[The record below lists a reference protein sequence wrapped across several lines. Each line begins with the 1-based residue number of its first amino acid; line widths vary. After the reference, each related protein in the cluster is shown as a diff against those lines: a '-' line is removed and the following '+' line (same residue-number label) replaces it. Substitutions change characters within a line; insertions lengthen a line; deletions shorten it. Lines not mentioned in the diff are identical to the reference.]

1 MIENA
6 SEGGR
11 SLSLFPFFPG
21 ETSASREEWLS
32 RKKVFEDGVP
42 SPQHV
47 TKPLESL
54 RGGQFRRGS
63 LEANSFLLTYSPKPY
78 SKVVNPFNKK
88 LENMLFQ
95 SVTQAAQKKKKLCP
109 PNRSQTYDLLVKL

>member
-21 ETSASREEWLS
+21 ETSASR
-32 RKKVFEDGVP
+32 KVFEDGVP

-47 TKPLESL
+47 TKPLERL
-54 RGGQFRRGS
+54 RGGLISKRFIRGKFF
-63 LEANSFLLTYSPKPY
+63 SFDIFS
-78 SKVVNPFNKK
+78 
-88 LENMLFQ
+88 
-95 SVTQAAQKKKKLCP
+95 
-109 PNRSQTYDLLVKL
+109 

>member
-42 SPQHV
+42 STQHV

-54 RGGQFRRGS
+54 RGGLISKRFIRGKFF
-63 LEANSFLLTYSPKPY
+63 SFDIFS
-78 SKVVNPFNKK
+78 
-88 LENMLFQ
+88 
-95 SVTQAAQKKKKLCP
+95 
-109 PNRSQTYDLLVKL
+109 